1 MGQYKSIK
9 LNLIDLYCPIA
20 YLLRPP
26 KMNKKKATQHISVY
40 RFEFLLFGLL
50 MLLFDKIFFVDNVF
64 YLSYVWPAN
73 MLILGVASVGIFRE
87 RSKWMILTK
96 NVLFIATICLPFL
109 FAVYRSNPV
118 FMVFLIIIYISYYS
132 LIFVE
137 TLRQITHRGEVTVS
151 VILGSFCG
159 YLLLI
164 MVCLF
169 TLILIEFNAPKSFH
183 GISSTHPE
191 LIYNELSY
199 FSFIVFTSIGFGD
212 IYPIT
217 DTARLA
223 TAFFGVVGQFYMVV
237 LVGIIISKYVGVI
250 DQPAE

>member
-1 MGQYKSIK
+1 
-9 LNLIDLYCPIA
+9 
-20 YLLRPP
+20 
-26 KMNKKKATQHISVY
+26 MNKKKVAQHISVY
-40 RFEFLLFGLL
+40 RFEFLLFALL
-50 MLLFDKIFFVDNVF
+50 MLLFDKVFFTDNVF

-73 MLILGVASVGIFRE
+73 MLVMGLASVGIFQE
-87 RSKWMILTK
+87 RAKWMIWTK
-96 NVLFIATICLPFL
+96 NILFIGSMCLPFL
-109 FAVYRSNPV
+109 FAVYNQNPV
-118 FMVFLIIIYISYYS
+118 FMAFLITIYISYYS

-137 TLRQITHRGEVTVS
+137 TLRQITQRGEVTIS

-169 TLILIEFNAPKSFH
+169 TLLLIEFNVPKSFH
-183 GISSTHPE
+183 GISSDHPE
-191 LIYNELSY
+191 LIYNELAY

-212 IYPIT
+212 MYPIT

-250 DQPAE
+250 DQTPE

>member
-1 MGQYKSIK
+1 
-9 LNLIDLYCPIA
+9 
-20 YLLRPP
+20 
-26 KMNKKKATQHISVY
+26 MNKKKVTQHISVY
-40 RFEFLLFGLL
+40 RFEFLLFALL

-64 YLSYVWPAN
+64 YLSYIWPAN
-73 MLILGVASVGIFRE
+73 MLVMGLASVGIFQE
-87 RSKWMILTK
+87 RSKWLIVTK
-96 NVLFIATICLPFL
+96 NVLFMATMCLPFL

-118 FMVFLIIIYISYYS
+118 FMAFLITIYISYYS

-137 TLRQITHRGEVTVS
+137 TLRQITQRGEVTIS

-169 TLILIEFNAPKSFH
+169 SLLLIEFNTPKSFH

-191 LIYNELSY
+191 LIYNELAY

-212 IYPIT
+212 IYPIS
-217 DTARLA
+217 DTARFA

>member
-1 MGQYKSIK
+1 M
-9 LNLIDLYCPIA
+9 N
-20 YLLRPP
+20 
-26 KMNKKKATQHISVY
+26 NKKVAQHISIY
-40 RFEFLLFGLL
+40 RFEFLLFALL
-50 MLLFDKIFFVDNVF
+50 MLLFDKIFFTDNVF

-73 MLILGVASVGIFRE
+73 MLVLGLASVGIFQE
-87 RSKWMILTK
+87 RARWMIWTK
-96 NVLFIATICLPFL
+96 NILFVGSMCLPFL
-109 FAVYRSNPV
+109 FAVYSKNPV
-118 FMVFLIIIYISYYS
+118 FMAFLITIYISYYS
-132 LIFVE
+132 LIFIE
-137 TLRQITHRGEVTVS
+137 TLRQITHRGEVTLS

-169 TLILIEFNAPKSFH
+169 TLILIEFNTPKSFH
-183 GISSTHPE
+183 GISSNHPE
-191 LIYNELSY
+191 LIYNELAY

-250 DQPAE
+250 GQSSE

>member
-1 MGQYKSIK
+1 
-9 LNLIDLYCPIA
+9 
-20 YLLRPP
+20 
-26 KMNKKKATQHISVY
+26 MNKKKVTQHFSVY
-40 RFEFLLFGLL
+40 RFEFLLFALL
-50 MLLFDKIFFVDNVF
+50 LLLFDKIFFADNVF

-73 MLILGVASVGIFRE
+73 MLVMGMASVGIFQE
-87 RSKWMILTK
+87 RSRWMIWTK
-96 NVLFIATICLPFL
+96 NILFVASICVPFL
-109 FAVYRSNPV
+109 FTAYSHNPV
-118 FMVFLIIIYISYYS
+118 FMAILITIYISYYS

-137 TLRQITHRGEVTVS
+137 TLRQITQRGEVTLS

-164 MVCLF
+164 MICLF
-169 TLILIEFNAPKSFH
+169 TLIMIEFNAPKSFH
-183 GISSTHPE
+183 GISYNHPE
-191 LIYNELSY
+191 LTYNEMSY

-217 DTARLA
+217 DTARLV

-250 DQPAE
+250 NQPAE